1 MAQLAGLPHALP
13 SEVFPL
19 KFRHKTVNFVLFREI
34 TCCKFAYMQNLLY
47 LCGAFYVRVLKMKK
61 LYLLIAVALMSLT
74 MQAGENDLLWDYT
87 SAAPTANPDRG
98 LVYENA
104 VNDAEGVK
112 NELKGI
118 KLNSSGFCYFT
129 KAPVA
134 GMLKLTFGPRSG
146 LNRASLQVHTWSGG
160 QPREETRIGVTCEI
174 RRSGTQYIPLTA
186 EQNNIYITRLLE
198 MEAVL
203 QRIEFVEGE
212 TYVSTP
218 CDEAKGEEEA
228 LIREVN
234 IDSLSENARFFL
246 RALADANKTGNTTIY
261 LPNGLYDLGE
271 LTLTAI
277 EANNISI
284 IGESMEGTIIRNAP
298 DYQLESIA
306 KTATLRIANDVEG
319 TYLQNLTLENA
330 LDYYKNNNGRAVALW
345 DQGTKTICKNV
356 RLLSHQDTYYSDMV
370 GAFKYF
376 EDCEIHGT
384 VDFICGDG
392 TVYFKNTLLYCE
404 RRGSNG
410 GGVDIITANRAF
422 GTDRGYIFDGC
433 TIKSEC
439 PVVSFGR
446 AWNNTPKCVFLNTVF
461 DYSAGEFAVTDKK
474 IQRWNTEGMRVL
486 PELFGEYKTKDVEDR
501 VISPQVNNV
510 TFTFRGTSKTM
521 NTILSSKQAK
531 AYSLKAVFGP
541 WANEIKKAIKTNQN
555 YKQ

>member
-1 MAQLAGLPHALP
+1 
-13 SEVFPL
+13 
-19 KFRHKTVNFVLFREI
+19 
-34 TCCKFAYMQNLLY
+34 MQNFLY
-47 LCGAFYVRVLKMKK
+47 LCSAFYGHIQKMRKF
-61 LYLLIAVALMSLT
+61 YLLTIAILMSGIS
-74 MQAGENDLLWDYT
+74 MAGGNDLLWDYM
-87 SAAPTANPDRG
+87 SAAPTSNPDRG
-98 LVYENA
+98 LVYENV

-112 NELKGI
+112 NGLKGI

-134 GMLKLTFGPRSG
+134 GVLKLTFGPRSG
-146 LNRASLQVHTWSGG
+146 LNRASLQVHTWSGAK
-160 QPREETRIGVTCEI
+160 PSEETRIGVTCEI
-174 RRSGTQYIPLTA
+174 RHSGTQCIQLTA

-212 TYVSTP
+212 AYVPTP

-228 LIREVN
+228 LIRKVN

-246 RALADANKTGNTTIY
+246 RALADANKTGNKTIY
-261 LPNGLYDLGE
+261 LPNGVYDLGE

-298 DYQLESIA
+298 DYRLESIA

-330 LDYYKNNNGRAVALW
+330 LDYYKNNNGRAVVLW
-345 DQGTKTICKNV
+345 DQGTKTICKHV
-356 RLLSHQDTYYSDMV
+356 RLLSHQDTYYSDCV
-370 GAFKYF
+370 GAVKYF

-404 RRGSNG
+404 RRGGNG
-410 GGVDIITANRAF
+410 GGVDIITASKASAD
-422 GTDRGYIFDGC
+422 DRGYIFDGC

-439 PVVSFGR
+439 PVISLGR
-446 AWNNTPKCVFLNTVF
+446 AWREQPRCVFLNTVF
-461 DYSAGEFAVTDKK
+461 DYSAGEFEVTDKK
-474 IQRWNTEGMRVL
+474 IQRWTIEGMRVL
-486 PELFGEYKTKDVEDR
+486 PDLFGEYNTKDIHGC
-501 VISPQVNNV
+501 VISPKTNNI
-510 TFTFRGTSKTM
+510 TFTFHDTSKTM
-521 NTILSSKQAK
+521 NTILSPKQAK
-531 AYSLKAVFGP
+531 AYSLNAVFGT
-541 WANEIKKAIKTNQN
+541 WADTIKQTILTNQFV
-555 YKQ
+555 KQ